1 MKRIYKVL
9 PIVLM
14 GCLTAASCSSDW
26 DDHYDE
32 SGISIGE
39 GSDVVIYNGSVADYI
54 GNAADL
60 TKMDEL
66 FKRNS
71 IYTSTRAD
79 GQYTF
84 IVCADNR
91 YDESKITDEKAFAE
105 QCVADMGVNPAKLT
119 DGSNI
124 NTRSGKSVW
133 VYNGGKQLDDF
144 AITKVVKAA
153 NGYIYYV
160 DGTIPVRQ
168 SAYEL
173 LKSLGDEYSRFK
185 ELVTAYDYPYFD
197 RENSQPIGVTD
208 DGRTIY
214 DSVIVTKNTLMDR
227 YDEYGM
233 ATWNMRSESYTTT
246 MFIPNNTL
254 IDNAIKAAM
263 DSIPLW
269 LNREATDADREKF
282 EEWIVKACFADRRLE
297 PTEVSAGAADFKC
310 VGGYKEIVDEASDL
324 TTYDDVEAAWWR
336 PSVQTVD
343 AANPV
348 NLSNGIAY
356 YCTNFKIPNHIVIYR
371 VKSRFYEIWDNMQDA
386 TLRAKYFRWK
396 NWVDPTV
403 VYDAQG
409 QFDLVASGTTVTTNT
424 QWPTIRYDVLTAI
437 PSQSAMENGSTCSV
451 DYDGLVYNDT
461 DKKVYE
467 CHLPAGEYYLRMG
480 FKHSLLYSLSI
491 AFNDLWLV
499 KDMNM
504 HATGSDFH
512 FDRGAASP
520 VPHYGE
526 ETGIAYPEG
535 FDVDYWQQF
544 NEKAIAYDTDGYTVG
559 VVTLEKSGNF
569 HITVESTDMARIYKA
584 ALDSGAVLNRDKNNV
599 NQLMMYHWCLRPTHN
614 NY

>member
-9 PIVLM
+9 PIVLV
-14 GCLTAASCSSDW
+14 GCLMAASCSSDW

-32 SGISIGE
+32 SGISVAE

-54 GNAADL
+54 GNATDL
-60 TKMDEL
+60 GKMDEL
-66 FKRNS
+66 FKRNG
-71 IYTSTRAD
+71 IYTTTRAD

-84 IVCADNR
+84 IVCADDR
-91 YDESKITDEKAFAE
+91 YDESKITDEKAFAQ
-105 QCVADMGVNPAKLT
+105 QCVADMAVNPAKLT
-119 DGSNI
+119 DGFNI

-133 VYNGGKQLDDF
+133 VYNGGKQLDDY
-144 AITKVVKAA
+144 AITKTVKAN

-227 YDEYGM
+227 YDEDGT

-282 EEWIVKACFADRRLE
+282 EEWIVKACFVDKRLD
-297 PTEVSAGAADFKC
+297 PSAVSAGAPDFQC
-310 VGGYKEIVDEASDL
+310 VGGYKEVVDETSDL
-324 TTYDDVEAAWWR
+324 TTYDDVDAAWWR

-348 NLSNGIAY
+348 ALSNGTAY

-371 VKSRFYEIWDNMQDA
+371 VKSRFYELWNNMNAAQQSQ
-386 TLRAKYFRWK
+386 YFRWT
-396 NWVDPTV
+396 NLVDPMV
-403 VYDAQG
+403 VNEAQG
-409 QFDLVASGTTVTTNT
+409 QFDLVAAGTTVTTNT
-424 QWPTIRYDVLTAI
+424 QWPTIYYNVLTAI
-437 PSQSAMENGSTCSV
+437 PSQSAMENGSSCSV
-451 DYDGLVYNDT
+451 EYDGLVYNST
-461 DKKVYE
+461 DQKIYE

-491 AFNDLWLV
+491 EFNDSMLV
-499 KDMNM
+499 EDMNM

-559 VVTLEKSGNF
+559 IVTMPQSGNF
-569 HITVESTDMARIYKA
+569 RIRVTSNDMASIYKA